1 MSCNCPDTNKCPT
14 PTTCLC
20 GFETNIYNSE
30 GLLIET
36 VTAYPIDVEGTT
48 IYQVFNSTAFEPML
62 GQSYTLTIAYNYE
75 LERWE
80 MTYFN
85 NDLELTIVLGV
96 LYGIGPDDCPISNCW
111 DLDCIAVGFFSLG
124 LFSFYFSWDGGY
136 TNGKKSYTFSGAF
149 TPYTEFRLYWTPD
162 ASTIPG
168 SGAPIGTPAWV
179 FEGSNT
185 PGIYIP
191 ISYYFSSNQCPYGP
205 YIFEYDNPI
214 SRMEFQ
220 DFGVTGFDLKTTILD
235 CGCCDTEVI
244 INIEGE
250 EYTATVE
257 YDEYGNVLVY
267 GGVNYYTF
275 EIGENTYYLFY
286 VNGEWVVKEELS
298 ESAETISSLTSTNEC
313 PYGYYINNN
322 TLCDCIEVTIEAE
335 PSPVSYTAN
344 AIGTYGGFNVY
355 SFLLEEFTI
364 YIWYSEGD
372 GWVMTIG
379 GYGEGEFSSIAT
391 STFQGS
397 CPDSINEGFLW
408 NSVLTGGIT
417 TENCSG
423 LPAFDFVFVK
433 GVKCFDC
440 CDYDTPQNRNLLK
453 KKKAIFVDEI
463 SSIRSKEIFGFNCGP
478 EWDDLF
484 KKHLIFDVLWCLPYG
499 KICDEEQQCLINNL
513 NENCNC

>member
-1 MSCNCPDTNKCPT
+1 MSCNCSDTNKCPT

-20 GFETNIYNSE
+20 GLETNIYNPS
-30 GLLIET
+30 GVLVET

-48 IYQVFNSTAFEPML
+48 IYQIYNSTAFESTL
-62 GQSYTLTIAYNYE
+62 GQAYTLTISYNND

-80 MTYFN
+80 ITYFN
-85 NDLELTIVLGV
+85 DDLNLTILLGV
-96 LYGIGPDDCPISNCW
+96 LYGVEPDSCPVNNCW
-111 DLDCIAVGFFSLG
+111 DLDCIAVELRVLG
-124 LFSFYFSWDGGY
+124 VFDTYFSWEGTY
-136 TNGKKSYTFSGAF
+136 VNGKKSYEFSSSWSGPVLDYSISWGLA
-149 TPYTEFRLYWTPD
+149 PVS
-162 ASTIPG
+162 A
-168 SGAPIGTPAWV
+168 GAPAGTNCWTLYEDTSGLPAGYL
-179 FEGSNT
+179 FN
-185 PGIYIP
+185 
-191 ISYYFSSNQCPYGP
+191 NNKCPYGVYLTGWGQAP
-205 YIFEYDNPI
+205 
-214 SRMEFQ
+214 SRFSFT
-220 DFGVTGFDLKTTILD
+220 DLGVTGFDLKTSILD

-275 EIGENTYYLFY
+275 TIGENIYYLFY

-397 CPDSINEGFLW
+397 CPDSINEGFVW
-408 NSVLTGGIT
+408 NSLLTGYIT
-417 TENCSG
+417 TETCSG

-433 GVKCFDC
+433 GVECFDC

-453 KKKAIFVDEI
+453 KKKAIFVEEI
-463 SSIRSKEIFGFNCGP
+463 SSIRSKEIFGFKCGP